1 MAFPIPREAPVMSAT
16 LPFIEFVIVLPIPF
30 NLYGVE
36 IGAIPTTVYV
46 NKLKV
51 GIVPKPFNFNE
62 VVPIL
67 FNYRKAVIGAVQV
80 AVQIYK
86 DLDGNWGNPGSH

>member
-36 IGAIPTTVYV
+36 IGAILSALDDMKINARVGDKIPENGTNPKEKKILGGGNTYYAAATKAGWDRS
-46 NKLKV
+46 KLLPKEIKV
-51 GIVPKPFNFNE
+51 
-62 VVPIL
+62 
-67 FNYRKAVIGAVQV
+67 
-80 AVQIYK
+80 
-86 DLDGNWGNPGSH
+86 